1 MPDHVTNQIMVK
13 NDDADHT
20 KLLELAIFLKPD
32 KGKLGDIDFNKLLPM
47 PEELNIEACSIGE
60 NGLKLYS
67 QFMKESLSL
76 AFSNL
81 GRQRSKEE
89 QNRLVSEL
97 IDKYA
102 KIAERDPEEW
112 ELGEKYYNN
121 LQKYGARHWYDWTN
135 KHWGTKW
142 NAYDCIPWEKGSDML
157 EFYTAWDSVVKLMA
171 MLSKKFPEMEITYRW
186 ANEDLGYD
194 VGEIVM
200 KDGRIEQE
208 RLPIGGSKEA
218 YEMAA
223 EIMGSSPEEWGFVFS
238 EAEGT
243 YVYTEDIEQRHIEK
257 LHEERSEKKEKK
269 TRNDTMER

>member
-20 KLLELAIFLKPD
+20 KLLELAIFLKPE

-81 GRQRSKEE
+81 GTQRSKEE

-102 KIAERDPEEW
+102 KIAERDPEAW
-112 ELGEKYYNN
+112 ELGEKY
-121 LQKYGARHWYDWTN
+121 
-135 KHWGTKW
+135 
-142 NAYDCIPWEKGSDML
+142 
-157 EFYTAWDSVVKLMA
+157 
-171 MLSKKFPEMEITYRW
+171 
-186 ANEDLGYD
+186 
-194 VGEIVM
+194 
-200 KDGRIEQE
+200 
-208 RLPIGGSKEA
+208 
-218 YEMAA
+218 
-223 EIMGSSPEEWGFVFS
+223 
-238 EAEGT
+238 
-243 YVYTEDIEQRHIEK
+243 
-257 LHEERSEKKEKK
+257 
-269 TRNDTMER
+269 